1 MSGQTPVVAVRQV
14 EPELTIYQVRD
25 LRSAWLQAYAEGARD
40 FDLSA
45 VTEIDG
51 AGAQLMASLAAYGER
66 EADPVLFTSAS
77 AVVQELL
84 ELLGATALLARAPE
98 GASHDA

>member
-1 MSGQTPVVAVRQV
+1 MSGPTHIAGLRLV

-25 LRSAWLQAYAEGARD
+25 LRSAWLQAYAEGARG

-51 AGAQLMASLAAYGER
+51 AGAQLMASLAAYGKR
-66 EADPVLFTSAS
+66 EADPVTFSSAS
-77 AVVQELL
+77 AVVRELL
-84 ELLGATALLARAPE
+84 ELLGAGALLDPDFE
-98 GASHDA
+98 GAGHDA